1 VVTEATSSPKSKWSV
16 AGISAVVA
24 LIVMVVGFLT
34 TNRRHLAILYSFATH
49 ELLAYAPLVAI
60 VVALAVA
67 APLAWQSPL
76 LGPHLRIGIASTRRW
91 FVPAALLLIAASV
104 VSLRMAVPWRYRVF
118 SEVEQPLAV
127 VGALRNGRVTRART
141 LCESYLVR
149 YPHRRAGGAQPDL
162 ICTQVLHL
170 ARDLGALEH
179 YIIEQ
184 PQQGEV
190 VRIRN
195 VAVPYGFG
203 TRHRAIPLLE
213 QLSGGAPKTQ

>member
-1 VVTEATSSPKSKWSV
+1 ME
-16 AGISAVVA
+16 VA
-24 LIVMVVGFLT
+24 LNDINSIMSKRIEFKKLT
-34 TNRRHLAILYSFATH
+34 K
-49 ELLAYAPLVAI
+49 
-60 VVALAVA
+60 
-67 APLAWQSPL
+67 WK
-76 LGPHLRIGIASTRRW
+76 
-91 FVPAALLLIAASV
+91 IAARSG
-104 VSLRMAVPWRYRVF
+104 YRCAF
-118 SEVEQPLAV
+118 LNCDRTT
-127 VGALRNGRVTRART
+127 VGPGATADEPSITGEAAHIW
-141 LCESYLVR
+141 
-149 YPHRRAGGAQPDL
+149 HRRAGGAQPDL

-184 PQQGEV
+184 PPQREV